1 MKKHFQKIAS
11 FALALVVCVSTF
23 VVPAHAAG
31 GMYDMGMIAEWL
43 ALSRADVYGEFGSS
57 GRVGEFG
64 GGRGGGFGSNRPQN
78 YYTTPTESVEDKY
91 GNVINYF
98 RGGDT
103 TSTKIIDSYNHTF
116 NNIWNTNN
124 TMNNYQ
130 ANVKLNDFLN
140 TYTTNNNNY
149 TYNTQFK
156 SWYYDQTKNT
166 LNYSD
171 DDTYYAYDNR
181 QYFVS
186 IDNSTDEYYLIDVQ
200 YSPTFVTVNYDYST
214 TNNNITNNYG
224 DVTNVYYFELTDGRN
239 SSTLSASEVAGL
251 DLGYDVANYV
261 LVPDDPNTLSLQHF
275 DGNYE
280 DSSSYGRT
288 FYSENRSTSYVDSGA
303 FGQAVKL
310 PSGSAAGITIPGLTS
325 NQSLSI
331 DFRIYYADIADLG
344 LYIGDTNIFQEVPTL
359 RKWVGKDIYSD
370 NGAYLTSTETSASG
384 RHDDNCD
391 YIRLKYASKG
401 LFKIGEVY
409 TSDFI
414 KSHLAGAAEGF
425 TSIKLNPLS
434 SSISER
440 MVVPTSFDSSDYV
453 DASDRTTYGW
463 FSFSGSEPTLYSNN
477 LVSDFK
483 CDYLRVVNNLDGEPW
498 CNAKFIIKHYT
509 EKEYRWSP
517 TQYVLADFSYDTYK
531 NQWVSMRIVLSGGKL
546 YYFVNGDCVGSGNF
560 TKPTADKFYI
570 KSSGTVY
577 LDELRITTGDMVSTE
592 VYTPSNEPF
601 DTNMVLALPDELT
614 ANTIYVR
621 HSTPVSA
628 FRIGGVRPSN
638 PTAGFFYI
646 PLHDDYTGGQPQLYD
661 GSNWVD
667 VEAMVYDG
675 SATKSALGYKFAP
688 VGSSPDVDTD
698 LQPGRPT
705 KPGEDVDQSTCT
717 HTWEE
722 TGRKDPTC
730 TLNGAVEY
738 TCSKC
743 KATKSEAIAALGHTW
758 EVKTKVETTYDD
770 SGNVVTQGFTIYK
783 CSVCQE
789 EYKDTD
795 GKGPPQ
801 VTPPADT
808 GGDNWFTKLMKK
820 LGDLLGATVGGLL
833 ELIGTML
840 GKVLDS
846 LISIVTTTIEK
857 LKEVVNLFGSFG
869 DAMGVFWSWLPP
881 EIVTVLV
888 LGVTVL
894 VFLAIIRIFLK

>member
-11 FALALVVCVSTF
+11 FALALVVCVSTLT
-23 VVPAHAAG
+23 VPAFASPQDAFYYG
-31 GMYDMGMIAEWL
+31 VETFQDWL
-43 ALSRADVYGEFGSS
+43 S
-57 GRVGEFG
+57 
-64 GGRGGGFGSNRPQN
+64 GSNGKPLGGWN
-78 YYTTPTESVEDKY
+78 VVDWSNAMFSSNKPKKYYTTPTESVEDKY
-91 GNVINYF
+91 GNVTNYY

-103 TSTKIIDSYNHTF
+103 TNTTILDSYNKTF

-124 TMNNYQ
+124 TTNNYS

-149 TYNTQFK
+149 TYNANFK
-156 SWYYDQTKNT
+156 SWYYDNDTN
-166 LNYSD
+166 NYNYAD
-171 DDTYYAYDNR
+171 NRLYYNEDNR
-181 QYFVS
+181 QYYIT
-186 IDNSTDEYYLIDVQ
+186 IDNSTDEYYMIDVQ

-214 TNNNITNNYG
+214 TNNNTTNNYG
-224 DVTNVYYFELTDGRN
+224 DVTNVYYYELTDGRN

-331 DFRIYYADIADLG
+331 DFRIYYGAISQLG
-344 LYIGDTNIFQEVPTL
+344 IYLGDTNLLQKLPNYKQSSKL
-359 RKWVGKDIYSD
+359 YDYYSD
-370 NGAYLTSTETSASG
+370 DDLVYNCG
-384 RHDDNCD
+384 RFCFNCSRTATKHPYPQAKNMSKDPTD
-391 YIRLKYASKG
+391 YGYT
-401 LFKIGEVY
+401 FKNTFKSRHTVPGINDIAGWY
-409 TSDFI
+409 TSY
-414 KSHLAGAAEGF
+414 
-425 TSIKLNPLS
+425 LS
-434 SSISER
+434 S
-440 MVVPTSFDSSDYV
+440 
-453 DASDRTTYGW
+453 YGW
-463 FSFSGSEPTLYSNN
+463 FSDVWNTPSLYS
-477 LVSDFK
+477 SDVQAGATFGK
-483 CDYLRVVNNLDGEPW
+483 VAGSYESEKIDYQNHGSYEYEATIFHYKDYLYRSTAG
-498 CNAKFIIKHYT
+498 AKI
-509 EKEYRWSP
+509 
-517 TQYVLADFSYDTYK
+517 VADFPYDTYK

-717 HTWEE
+717 HTWEA

-820 LGDLLGATVGGLL
+820 LGDLLGTTVGGLL

>member
-64 GGRGGGFGSNRPQN
+64 SGRGGGFGSNRPQN

-91 GNVINYF
+91 GNVTNYF

-124 TMNNYQ
+124 TTNNYQ

-214 TNNNITNNYG
+214 TNNNTTNNYG

-331 DFRIYYADIADLG
+331 DFRIYFADVSNLG
-344 LYIGDTNIFQEVPTL
+344 IYLGNENLFQYIPYM
-359 RKWVGKDIYSD
+359 RKWTGKDIYDD
-370 NGAYLTSTETSASG
+370 NGKEYLFAFARSEFVEPGYYTLDYLQSLPAPPAYPVDSITNRPYIAPNHTFSSSFESQMEVPTSYLSPKFTEEDGEKRYGWFDSLNSAP
-384 RHDDNCD
+384 
-391 YIRLKYASKG
+391 I
-401 LFKIGEVY
+401 
-409 TSDFI
+409 
-414 KSHLAGAAEGF
+414 
-425 TSIKLNPLS
+425 LS
-434 SSISER
+434 SSK
-440 MVVPTSFDSSDYV
+440 
-453 DASDRTTYGW
+453 TY
-463 FSFSGSEPTLYSNN
+463 
-477 LVSDFK
+477 SDFK
-483 CDYLRVVNNLDGEPW
+483 GSTVYGFETSRGGTFKVR
-498 CNAKFIIKHYT
+498 HYV

-517 TQYVLADFSYDTYK
+517 AQFITADFPYDTYK

-601 DTNMVLALPDELT
+601 DTNMVLALPDELA

-717 HTWEE
+717 HTWEA

-820 LGDLLGATVGGLL
+820 LGDLLGTTVGGLL